1 MTRIEIME
9 KLRDILAMA
18 MGDAAAEMLA
28 NCTEDSS
35 LTEDL
40 ALNSV
45 GMLYVVIAIE
55 EFFGIQFDDV
65 GFGDFSTVRD
75 VVDYIEK
82 KAK

>member
-82 KAK
+82 KVK

>member
-9 KLRDILAMA
+9 KLRDILTMA
-18 MGDAAAEMLA
+18 MGDASAELLA

-35 LTEDL
+35 LTSDL

-65 GFGDFSTVRD
+65 GFGDFNTVRD
-75 VVDYIEK
+75 VIDYIEK
-82 KAK
+82 KLK

>member
-35 LTEDL
+35 LTVDL

-82 KAK
+82 KSK

>member
-35 LTEDL
+35 LTADL

-82 KAK
+82 KVK

>member
-9 KLRDILAMA
+9 KLRDILTMA

-82 KAK
+82 KVK